1 MVGKYTFAPVRK
13 TSVVRHHLFRE
24 NSMCQQLQLQTTTFL
39 TFGTQLGQFLEQY
52 KAAAS
57 YLSNNHDDNIGP
69 TCRRNLKPHQHM
81 LALIVQTDVW
91 L

>member
-1 MVGKYTFAPVRK
+1 MVGKYTSAPVRK

-24 NSMCQQLQLQTTTFL
+24 NSMCQQLQLQTTTF
-39 TFGTQLGQFLEQY
+39 GTQLGQFPEQY

-57 YLSNNHDDNIGP
+57 YLSNNHDDNNGP

-81 LALIVQTDVW
+81 LALIMQTED
-91 L
+91 